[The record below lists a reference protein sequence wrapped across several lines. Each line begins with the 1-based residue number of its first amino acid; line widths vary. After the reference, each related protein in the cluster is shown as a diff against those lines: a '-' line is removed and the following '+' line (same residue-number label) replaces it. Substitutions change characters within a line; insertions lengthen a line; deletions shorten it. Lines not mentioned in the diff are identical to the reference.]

1 MWWRPRH
8 LRTQLI
14 LLIVAVLVL
23 AQAVSLWIL
32 IGERNLAVR
41 AALGFEAVGRAANI
55 VRLLEEAPEDL
66 HPAILRAAD
75 SPLVRFSMAPV
86 PSVDHTAHDDDR
98 GLVEARLRS
107 LLDDDTS
114 REIRVELHDVEG
126 RILPLPNLSPDMAEI
141 HRRMMQ
147 GELSTI
153 ELNLSIALK
162 TGQWLNVGT
171 RFSRPALQWPL
182 VSVLSFGTTAGL
194 LLIAVSWFLLTRLI
208 GPLHRLSMVADS
220 FGRGE
225 ETLPLPVTGPHELRE
240 LTEAFNRMQ
249 GRLSRLIADRTRV
262 LGALGHDLRSPL
274 TAMRVRVEL
283 VEEEETR
290 ETLTADIEEMQEMV
304 DATLAFARGISEIE
318 QPETM
323 EVGEFLL
330 QLSKDMLD
338 AFEIDEGEEIH
349 FRVRPR
355 SLRRALRN
363 VIENALRY
371 GGSARVSWS
380 ADTTSVL
387 IHVEDDGPG
396 IPESAM
402 EEVFEPFFRM
412 EKSRS
417 RDTGGHGLGLSIAR
431 TILRGQGGDITL
443 ENRES
448 GGLSA
453 TISVPRD
460 PEKDERRKS

>member
-23 AQAVSLWIL
+23 AQAVSLWVL
-32 IGERNLAVR
+32 IGERNLAVQ

-75 SPLVRFSMAPV
+75 SPLVRFSMTPE
-86 PSVDHTAHDDDR
+86 PSVDHTLHDDARDV
-98 GLVEARLRS
+98 VETRLRS
-107 LLDDDTS
+107 LLDGDS
-114 REIRVELHDVEG
+114 RREIRVELHEVKG
-126 RILPLPNLSPDMAEI
+126 RILPLPNLSPEMAEI
-141 HRRMMQ
+141 HKKMMR
-147 GELSTI
+147 GTLSTI
-153 ELNLSIALK
+153 ELNLSIALRG
-162 TGQWLNVGT
+162 GQWLNVGT

-182 VSVLSFGTTAGL
+182 VSLLSFGTTAGL
-194 LLIAVSWFLLTRLI
+194 LLVAVFWFLLTRLV
-208 GPLHRLSMVADS
+208 GPLRRLSMAADS

-225 ETLPLPVTGPHELRE
+225 ATSSLPVTGPHELRE

-249 GRLSRLIADRTRV
+249 DRLSRLIADRTRV
-262 LGALGHDLRSPL
+262 LSALGHDLRSPL

-283 VEEEETR
+283 VEDDETR
-290 ETLTADIEEMQEMV
+290 DTLIADIEEMQEMV
-304 DATLAFARGISEIE
+304 DATLAFARGIAEAE
-318 QPETM
+318 QPETK
-323 EVGEFLL
+323 EVGEFLA
-330 QLSKDMLD
+330 QLRKDMLD
-338 AFEIDEGEEIH
+338 AFELAAGDKIY
-349 FRVRPR
+349 FRIRPR

-363 VIENALRY
+363 VIDNALRY
-371 GGSARVSWS
+371 SGTARVFWT
-380 ADTTSVL
+380 ADAAAVL

-402 EEVFEPFFRM
+402 EEVFEPFFRV

-417 RDTGGHGLGLSIAR
+417 RETGGHGLGLSIAR

-443 ENRES
+443 KNRSS

-460 PEKDERRKS
+460 PDNDERSKS

>member
-1 MWWRPRH
+1 MSWRPRR

-14 LLIVAVLVL
+14 LLIVVVLVL
-23 AQAVSLWIL
+23 AQAVSLWTL

-55 VRLLEEAPEDL
+55 VRLLEEVPEDL

-75 SPLVRFSMAPV
+75 SPLVRFSMTPR
-86 PSVDHTAHDDDR
+86 PSVDHTAHDDER

-107 LLDDDTS
+107 LLDGEPG
-114 REIRVELHDVEG
+114 REIRVELHEVEG

-141 HRRMMQ
+141 HRKMMQ
-147 GELSTI
+147 GAHSTI

-162 TGQWLNVGT
+162 NGQWLNVGT

-182 VSVLSFGTTAGL
+182 VSVLSFGMTAGL

-208 GPLHRLSMVADS
+208 GPLHRLSMVADG

-262 LGALGHDLRSPL
+262 LSALGHDLRSPL

-283 VEEEETR
+283 VEEEGTR

-304 DATLAFARGISEIE
+304 DATLAFARGISETE

-323 EVGEFLL
+323 AVGEFLL
-330 QLSKDMLD
+330 HLRKDMLD
-338 AFEIDEGEEIH
+338 AFEIDAGEEIH

-380 ADTTSVL
+380 ADATSVH
-387 IHVEDDGPG
+387 IHIEDDGPG

-402 EEVFEPFFRM
+402 DEVFEPFFRI

-417 RDTGGHGLGLSIAR
+417 RDTGGHGLGLSITR
-431 TILRGQGGDITL
+431 TILRGQGGDVTL
-443 ENRES
+443 KNRAR
-448 GGLSA
+448 GGLSV
-453 TISVPRD
+453 TITVPRD
-460 PEKDERRKS
+460 PEKDERR